1 MPGAKRA
8 SLFCCSCQYATA
20 GVTALSRGIMT
31 KRQYKVLVITSI
43 EVEALD
49 AAEAIEKAYESFD
62 SVKIDDF
69 EFQVE
74 EWD

>member
-1 MPGAKRA
+1 MP
-8 SLFCCSCQYATA
+8 
-20 GVTALSRGIMT
+20 
-31 KRQYKVLVITSI
+31 KRQYKVLVITGI

-49 AAEAIEKAYESFD
+49 TSEAIEKAYKSFD
-62 SVKIDDF
+62 NVKIDDF

>member
-1 MPGAKRA
+1 MP
-8 SLFCCSCQYATA
+8 
-20 GVTALSRGIMT
+20 

-49 AAEAIEKAYESFD
+49 TAEAIEKAYKSFD
-62 SVKIDDF
+62 DVKIDDF

>member
-1 MPGAKRA
+1 
-8 SLFCCSCQYATA
+8 
-20 GVTALSRGIMT
+20 MT

-43 EVEALD
+43 KVEALD
-49 AAEAIEKAYESFD
+49 TAKAIEKAYESFD

>member
-1 MPGAKRA
+1 MP
-8 SLFCCSCQYATA
+8 
-20 GVTALSRGIMT
+20 

-49 AAEAIEKAYESFD
+49 TAEAIEKAYESFD
-62 SVKIDDF
+62 SVKLDDF

>member
-1 MPGAKRA
+1 
-8 SLFCCSCQYATA
+8 
-20 GVTALSRGIMT
+20 MT

-49 AAEAIEKAYESFD
+49 TAEAIEKAYESFD
-62 SVKIDDF
+62 SVEIDDF

>member
-1 MPGAKRA
+1 MP
-8 SLFCCSCQYATA
+8 
-20 GVTALSRGIMT
+20 

-49 AAEAIEKAYESFD
+49 TAEAIEKAYKGFD
-62 SVKIDDF
+62 NVKIDDF

>member
-1 MPGAKRA
+1 
-8 SLFCCSCQYATA
+8 
-20 GVTALSRGIMT
+20 MT

-49 AAEAIEKAYESFD
+49 TTEAIEKAYESFD